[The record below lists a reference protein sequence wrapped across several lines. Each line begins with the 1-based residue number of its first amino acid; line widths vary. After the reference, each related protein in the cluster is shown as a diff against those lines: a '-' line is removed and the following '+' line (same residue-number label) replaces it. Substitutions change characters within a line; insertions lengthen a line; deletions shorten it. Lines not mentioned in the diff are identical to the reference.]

1 MNMNKLLTTQNE
13 KKSNALKKE
22 QKKMIRLRMK
32 TNDQTAEIARLTL
45 QNEKRTPQNEKKLT
59 IAQRKVI
66 TNQYMKLNECANTLF
81 TIKSNSE
88 IYAKKAVL
96 S

>member
-13 KKSNALKKE
+13 QKSNALKKE

-45 QNEKRTPQNEKKLT
+45 
-59 IAQRKVI
+59 
-66 TNQYMKLNECANTLF
+66 
-81 TIKSNSE
+81 
-88 IYAKKAVL
+88 
-96 S
+96 